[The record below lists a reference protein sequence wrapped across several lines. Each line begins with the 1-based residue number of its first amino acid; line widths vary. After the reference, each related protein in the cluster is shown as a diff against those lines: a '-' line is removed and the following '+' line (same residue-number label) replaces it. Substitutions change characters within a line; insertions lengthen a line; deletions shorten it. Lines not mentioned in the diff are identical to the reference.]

1 MLVIVRCQVFF
12 SETGVRADSSAGKL
26 NVAKPSSVWRTDY
39 QFLFQRRAE
48 VSASYT
54 WSALRAVP
62 TIAMFSSFW

>member
-12 SETGVRADSSAGKL
+12 SETGVRAEVSGAKR
-26 NVAKPSSVWRTDY
+26 NVAKPSSVWRTAY
-39 QFLFQRRAE
+39 SFLFQRRAE

-62 TIAMFSSFW
+62 TMAMF